1 MSNAHSAPIEPTLT
15 SRLRLEPIEERH
27 ADDLWKVHRDHGVA
41 HWYAGAW
48 TRERSKRRAADWG
61 GAWRSRGVHKWM
73 AYDRTTGELIGRGGL
88 SRLDGFPVVDLID
101 AVLNDEAWRDD
112 PLELGWA
119 LLSEHWGRGLATEIG
134 RAALNLAFDVLEAS
148 VVVAYTEVHNL
159 RSRAVMERL
168 GMRYVSDFVDEG
180 LVEGREGVHPDA
192 RMALYGASTGL
203 R

>member
-1 MSNAHSAPIEPTLT
+1 VSAAHRAAVEPTLT
-15 SRLRLEPIEERH
+15 PRLRLEPIEERH
-27 ADDLWKVHRDHGVA
+27 AHDLWTLHRDEGVA
-41 HWYAGAW
+41 YWYAGAL
-48 TRERSKRRAADWG
+48 TREQAKRRAADLG
-61 GAWRSRGVHKWM
+61 NAWRSQGVHKWM
-73 AYDRTTGELIGRGGL
+73 AYDRVSGELVGRGGL
-88 SRLDGFPVVDLID
+88 SRLNGFPVVGLID
-101 AVLNDEAWRDD
+101 AVLDDRAWRDD

-134 RAALNLAFDVLEAS
+134 RAGLDLAFGDLGAS

-168 GMRYVSDFVDEG
+168 DMRHVGDFVDEG

-192 RMALYGASTGL
+192 SMALYAASAD